1 MVKTP
6 STRHSKSTREPVTID
21 LEPDAVR
28 RVDDTPA
35 TDPADVPASV
45 EETPVVAENPVTE
58 PVEPVAVSADDGP
71 VASSASESAETA
83 ASETPAAPDTAASGG
98 AMEPPVGDK
107 PRAAAPAPEPAPK
120 RSGASALLAGVA
132 GAVVALAIAGGLQ
145 YAGVL
150 GSLSGQENERIAA
163 LEAQLAGTKQDI
175 QALAN
180 RPAET
185 AGLQE
190 LRSELVSLKTQV
202 DGDDG
207 TAQALTGLDERLKT
221 VETAVSDADRNGAT
235 VADLAALS
243 DKVAGLEALVKSAGE
258 TSSANEGRLA
268 MMEQSVSGLNSKVE
282 AQAEQPRIALA
293 VAATALKSSIERGA
307 PFSAELDTL
316 ATIAPDAPE
325 LAKLKPFADKGVPT
339 REDIAAQMNGVADA
353 IISAGTPVD
362 PDAGY
367 IDQIWQSARSL
378 VQVRPVGALSGTGVP
393 EIVARIEAAVVAGD
407 YKKALA
413 EYDSLPEQA
422 KAAGAGFAE
431 TLRARLEVETLVDQ
445 LVATAMKA

>member
-28 RVDDTPA
+28 RVDDNPA

-45 EETPVVAENPVTE
+45 EEAPFVAENPVTE
-58 PVEPVAVSADDGP
+58 AVEPVAGSADDRP
-71 VASSASESAETA
+71 LASSASESAETTA
-83 ASETPAAPDTAASGG
+83 PETIATPDTAASGG
-98 AMEPPVGDK
+98 SMEPPVEDK
-107 PRAAAPAPEPAPK
+107 PRAAAPEPAPR
-120 RSGASALLAGVA
+120 RSGASSLLAGVA

-180 RPAET
+180 RPDDT
-185 AGLQE
+185 SGLQE
-190 LRSELVSLKTQV
+190 LRNEFAALKTQV

-207 TAQALTGLDERLKT
+207 TAQALNGLDERLKT

-307 PFSAELDTL
+307 PFSAELETL

-325 LAKLKPFADKGVPT
+325 LAKLKPYADKGVPT

-353 IISAGTPVD
+353 IISAGTPVN

-378 VQVRPVGALSGTGVP
+378 VQVRPVGAVSGTGVP
-393 EIVARIEAAVVAGD
+393 EIVARMEAAVVAGD

-431 TLRARLEVETLVDQ
+431 TMRARLEVETLVDQ